1 MPAEFLKNAR
11 DKFVEAGDAF
21 ERFSIGVNERAKRL
35 KQAMFPEGPKESPY
49 ANREAGPMPNTK
61 QPWEEPSRAGEQSYQ
76 PSQTKRARQS
86 RR

>member
-1 MPAEFLKNAR
+1 MPAELLKRAR
-11 DKFVEAGDAF
+11 DKFVDVMDAG
-21 ERFSIGVNERAKRL
+21 ERTAIGLNERAKRL